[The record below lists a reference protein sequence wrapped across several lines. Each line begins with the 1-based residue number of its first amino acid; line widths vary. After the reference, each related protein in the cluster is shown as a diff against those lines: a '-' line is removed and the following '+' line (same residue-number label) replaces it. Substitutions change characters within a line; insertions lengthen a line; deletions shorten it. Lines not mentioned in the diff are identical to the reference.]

1 MAMLQRKNF
10 IRRSRGRI
18 APAAFAVLLAL
29 AAGAPVIA
37 AQVSPNWWPA
47 IANDRVDDMR
57 AMLAQGADPNLRY
70 QNGQPAIMRAV
81 IDKAWNVFDLLAAD
95 PRTDVNAENPA
106 GETPLMYLALLGETE
121 RARALIARGA
131 HVNRL
136 GWTPLHYAA
145 SKGQIAAAKL
155 MLQNK
160 AMPNA
165 PSPQGTTPLMM
176 AALSGNPAMV
186 QLLMDAGADV
196 TTRDLEGKN
205 AADWVDARKEPA
217 LAKDLRDVVARAEQR
232 KREMRAAQGQGEPI
246 APAPSLPPMTS
257 TTTPHT
263 TPVPP
268 RDAGPA
274 PGTGAQPAAPAIRG
288 VTGVR
293 QQSYD

>member
-1 MAMLQRKNF
+1 MFKRKNF
-10 IRRSRGRI
+10 IQRSGSRI
-18 APAAFAVLLAL
+18 APAALVMALAL
-29 AAGAPVIA
+29 AGGAPVSA
-37 AQVSPNWWPA
+37 AQVSANWWPA
-47 IANDRVDDMR
+47 IANDRVDEMR

-81 IDKAWNVFDLLAAD
+81 IDKAWKVFDLLAAD

-121 RARALIARGA
+121 RARTLIARGA

-145 SKGQIAAAKL
+145 SKGQVAAAKL
-155 MLQNK
+155 MLQNQ

-165 PSPQGTTPLMM
+165 PSPQGATPLMM
-176 AALSGNPAMV
+176 AALSGNQAMV

-217 LAKDLRDVVARAEQR
+217 LAKNLKEVVARAEQR
-232 KREMRAAQGQGEPI
+232 KRDLRATQGQGEPI
-246 APAPSLPPMTS
+246 APAPSLPPMQS
-257 TTTPHT
+257 APL
-263 TPVPP
+263 PEAP
-268 RDAGPA
+268 PA
-274 PGTGAQPAAPAIRG
+274 PAAMQPAPATATPPAPTIRG

>member
-1 MAMLQRKNF
+1 MAMFKRRNLIQRAG
-10 IRRSRGRI
+10 SRI
-18 APAAFAVLLAL
+18 APAALVATLAL
-29 AAGAPVIA
+29 AVGGPVSA
-37 AQVSPNWWPA
+37 AQVSANWWPS
-47 IANDRVDDMR
+47 IANDRVDEMR

-121 RARALIARGA
+121 RAKRLIARGA

-155 MLQNK
+155 MLQNQ

-176 AALSGNPAMV
+176 AALSGNQAMV

-196 TTRDLEGKN
+196 TTRDLQGKN

-217 LAKDLRDVVARAEQR
+217 LAKSLKEVVARAEQR
-232 KREMRAAQGQGEPI
+232 KRDMRAAQGQGEPI
-246 APAPSLPPMTS
+246 APAPGLAPLQSAT
-257 TTTPHT
+257 
-263 TPVPP
+263 VPTAP
-268 RDAGPA
+268 PA
-274 PGTGAQPAAPAIRG
+274 PASMQPAPAAATPPVAPTVRG